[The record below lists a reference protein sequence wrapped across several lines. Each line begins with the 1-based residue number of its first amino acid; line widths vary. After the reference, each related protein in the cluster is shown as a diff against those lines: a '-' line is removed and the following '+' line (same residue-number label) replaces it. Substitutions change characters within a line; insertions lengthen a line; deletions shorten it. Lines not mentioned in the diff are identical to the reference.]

1 MTDAALTLLGVVAPI
16 FALIAAGYVAALTG
30 WMGAAGFAGLNS
42 FAFGLAAPA
51 LLFAGGTAGHGG
63 GGPAALAFFLGVVT
77 LYAGTLL
84 VARPRLGLA
93 QAGTLALNV
102 TFGNTV
108 MMGIPLVAAAYGQPG
123 LAVLLAILALHS
135 MVLLGT
141 ATVVAE
147 VAQNPGARP
156 WPLLRVTARGVL
168 RNPIVMA
175 VMLALVWSTLHLPV
189 PGWTRAT
196 LELLGGAAPPVSL
209 FCLGGSLRGF
219 DARGAAR
226 QTAATVVLKLAV
238 LPLLVWGFGAL
249 LGLGRLEMAV
259 AVTAAALPT
268 GANAFLLARRYAAGS
283 DASGAA
289 VLVSTAISVGTLSTL
304 LWIFR
309 G

>member
-1 MTDAALTLLGVVAPI
+1 MTAAALTLLQVVAPI
-16 FALIAAGYVAALTG
+16 FALILAGYVAAATR
-30 WMGAAGFAGLNS
+30 WMGAAGFAGLNA

-63 GGPAALAFFLGVVT
+63 GGPAALAFFLGVAT
-77 LYAGTLL
+77 LYAATLL
-84 VARPRLGLA
+84 AARPRLGLA

-108 MMGIPLVAAAYGQPG
+108 MMGIPLIAAAYGQPG

-156 WPLLRVTARGVL
+156 WPLLRATARGVL

-175 VMLALVWSTLHLPV
+175 VMLALVWSALDWPV

-196 LELLGGAAPPVSL
+196 LELLGAASPPVSL
-209 FCLGGSLRGF
+209 FCLGGSLYGF

-226 QTAATVVLKLAV
+226 QTALTVVLKLAV
-238 LPLLVWGFGAL
+238 LPLLVWGFGVA

-268 GANAFLLARRYAAGS
+268 GANAFLLARRYASGS

-289 VLVSTAISVGTLSTL
+289 VLVSTALSVGTLSWL
-304 LWIFR
+304 LWVFR